1 MRGRIILFVAGLIVG
16 GAVLPG
22 LVGPVVG
29 DLDRGNATVESDV
42 VAGLGDVSTVNRTG
56 DSRTMWASSTTFA
69 GGMRTDDLFD
79 VSTADD
85 NGSMHVVYT
94 RDEELHYARLTTRG
108 QVEIERQLLTADR
121 EITEVN
127 VVAEPDGHAHIL
139 YYANSTRGTN
149 LVRRVVIAP
158 NGTTA
163 FDHTVVSKPVS
174 GPVLGLENTTA
185 LGRYGRVYTVVDV
198 GPGTFELV
206 SIDVDSP
213 TVSTRAI
220 AGDAVSVHIAVQ
232 DETLYATYGSRQ
244 IFSEIEYLNVKTF
257 DLRPDG
263 IEFDQRSKISDRD
276 YRFGVKVDSVA
287 VSETGLLV
295 IPHTLN
301 LNRDSR
307 RSGEAIVFDP
317 NQGTVVANLSSGGRE
332 VAFDQDGRLYLMR
345 ADDHIGYD
353 AGFVEA
359 YRTSM
364 YTGQVAI
371 NRDGYP
377 SIVSQTTGGQLV
389 YRPMVVRG
397 TERIPDLYA
406 RYESVNEALV
416 AENARL
422 RNATGAVLNVTVT
435 PGNAEGDT
443 FTVGGTAEVAVAAT
457 NASPQ
462 DVTIDY
468 QNVTYMPDAD
478 GRVSVPLNESGRHAL
493 TVSYRELTRTVSL
506 NVADSLFDGP
516 LPGAGSDVPP
526 TDPDGDG
533 MYEDIDGDGRFGFLD
548 VVEFLFALNDIGNAD
563 LTPTQVA
570 ALDFD
575 GTGKIGFLDV
585 VELLFE
591 IG

>member
-1 MRGRIILFVAGLIVG
+1 MRAGVTLFVAGLVVG
-16 GAVLPG
+16 GVVLPG

-29 DLDRGNATVESDV
+29 DLGNGNAAVRGDV
-42 VAGLGDVSTVNRTG
+42 APERPDVSTANATG
-56 DSRTMWASSTTFA
+56 DFRTMWAAPTTFA

-85 NGSMHVVYT
+85 NGSMHVAYT

-108 QVEIERQLLTADR
+108 TVELERQLLSADR
-121 EITEVN
+121 EITAVN
-127 VVAEPDGHAHIL
+127 VVAEPDGHAHVL
-139 YYANSTRGTN
+139 YYANSTTGEK
-149 LVRRVVIAP
+149 LVRRVVVAP

-163 FDHTVVSKPVS
+163 FEHTVVSEPVS
-174 GPVLGLENTTA
+174 GPALGLENTAA

-198 GPGTFELV
+198 GLGTFELV
-206 SIDVDSP
+206 SVDVDSP
-213 TVSTRAI
+213 TVSTRELAT
-220 AGDAVSVHIAVQ
+220 DAVAVRLAVQ
-232 DETLYATYGSRQ
+232 GETLYAAYGEESTGGHELIHLATY
-244 IFSEIEYLNVKTF
+244 
-257 DLRPDG
+257 DLRPD
-263 IEFDQRSKISDRD
+263 E
-276 YRFGVKVDSVA
+276 VA
-287 VSETGLLV
+287 IDERSETGAFGGVGIAPDDITVSESGLAV
-295 IPHTLN
+295 IPYTVDVIN
-301 LNRDSR
+301 TP
-307 RSGEAIVFDP
+307 RSASAIVLDP
-317 NQGTVVANLSSGGRE
+317 TGNTIVTRLATGGRE

-359 YRTSM
+359 YRTSL

-377 SIVSQTTGGQLV
+377 SVVSRTTGGQLV

-422 RNATGAVLNVTVT
+422 RNASGAVLDVTVR
-435 PGNAEGDT
+435 PGTDGET
-443 FTVGGTAEVAVAAT
+443 FAVGGTADVSVAAT

-468 QNVTYMPDAD
+468 RNATYTPDEA
-478 GRVSVPLNESGRHAL
+478 GQVSVPLSEPGRHAL

-506 NVADSLFDGP
+506 EVAASAFDVP
-516 LPGAGSDVPP
+516 LPGAGTDRPP

-533 MYEDIDGDGRFGFLD
+533 TYEDVDGDGVVAFDDVVSLLFVDATRLTDRQRAALDVDGDGRF
-548 VVEFLFALNDIGNAD
+548 
-563 LTPTQVA
+563 
-570 ALDFD
+570 DFS
-575 GTGKIGFLDV
+575 DV
-585 VELLFE
+585 VELLFT